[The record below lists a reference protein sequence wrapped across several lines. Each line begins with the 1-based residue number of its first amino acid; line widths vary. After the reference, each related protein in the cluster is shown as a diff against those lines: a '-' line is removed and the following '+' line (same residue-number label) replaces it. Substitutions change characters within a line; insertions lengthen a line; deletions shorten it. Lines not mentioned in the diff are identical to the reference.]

1 MNSDPGSIQPLIGPI
16 LLIISLIVVHGIL
29 AAAEMAIVSINPT
42 LMVEESIEG
51 SKKAKRVLRILD
63 HADDFLTTIQVGLSL
78 TALLTSGVSFVFVSR
93 IADQLSESVF
103 SSEWLVLLALSTL
116 VLTYLLLLFGDK
128 LPKAIA
134 AKTPNKAAMKLAS
147 LVVLLRYFSLPI
159 VWLVQKSL
167 VGLKR
172 VLPIDFDSDNET
184 ITRDEFRSFLEHS
197 HQHEVIDLEEFAMLK
212 GVLSLDN
219 KIAREVMVP
228 RTDAFMLDYDDPNEE
243 NIKAMLETPHSRV
256 PLYYEDKDNI
266 VGIVHVKNLLK
277 ASKDVPLYSIDLK
290 EISNE
295 PLFVPETIYID
306 DLIFQMK
313 RTQNQMAILN
323 DEFGG
328 VVGLVTLEDLLEEIV
343 GEIDDEYDQS
353 NKLIEEIEEFLYSVD
368 GATPLDKFNDYFKTD
383 LNSEDVDTIA
393 GYFITEY
400 ESIPSEEEHAV
411 VYTGDLSL
419 TVGKMDGT
427 RILSIIVKIEKEET
441 NNEEERTEHYEMSK
455 E

>member
-1 MNSDPGSIQPLIGPI
+1 MNSDPWSIQPLIGPI
-16 LLIISLIVVHGIL
+16 LMTISLILFHGIL
-29 AAAEMAIVSINPT
+29 AAAELAIVSINPT

-63 HADDFLTTIQVGLSL
+63 NADDFLTTVQVGLSL
-78 TALLTSGVSFVFVSR
+78 SELLTSGVSFVLITRVV
-93 IADQLSESVF
+93 ESMNEPIF
-103 SSEWLVLLALSTL
+103 SSEWLVLLAISTIILSYL
-116 VLTYLLLLFGDK
+116 ILLLGDK

-134 AKTPNKAAMKLAS
+134 AKNPNKTATRLAG
-147 LVVLLRYFSLPI
+147 LVVLMRYITLPI
-159 VWLVQKSL
+159 VWLVQVSL
-167 VGLKR
+167 RGLKHI
-172 VLPIDFDSDNET
+172 LPIDFDSDNET

-228 RTDAFMLDYDDPNEE
+228 RTDAFMLDYEDPNEE
-243 NIKAMLETPHSRV
+243 NIQAMLETPHSRV

-266 VGIVHVKNLLK
+266 LGIIHVKNLLK
-277 ASKDVPLYSIDLK
+277 ASKDSHLYAIDLK
-290 EISNE
+290 DIANE

-343 GEIDDEYDQS
+343 GEIDDEYDQT
-353 NKLIEEIEEFLYSVD
+353 NKLIEEISEFHYSVD
-368 GATPLDKFNDYFKTD
+368 GATPIEKFNDFFKTSLD
-383 LNSEDVDTIA
+383 SDNVDTIA

-400 ESIPSEEEHAV
+400 ESIPSEEDGAV
-411 VYTGDLSL
+411 VHAGQWNL
-419 TVGKMDGT
+419 TVGKMEGT
-427 RILSIIVKIEKEET
+427 RILSIIVKKYDNKEASDSET
-441 NNEEERTEHYEMSK
+441 EENEE
-455 E
+455 

>member
-1 MNSDPGSIQPLIGPI
+1 MDSDPWSIQPLIGPI
-16 LLIISLIVVHGIL
+16 LMTISLILFHGIL
-29 AAAEMAIVSINPT
+29 AAAELAIVSINPT

-63 HADDFLTTIQVGLSL
+63 NADDFLTTVQVGLSL
-78 TALLTSGVSFVFVSR
+78 SELLTSGVSFVLITRVV
-93 IADQLSESVF
+93 ESMNEPIF
-103 SSEWLVLLALSTL
+103 SSEWLVLLAISTIILSYL
-116 VLTYLLLLFGDK
+116 ILLLGDK

-134 AKTPNKAAMKLAS
+134 AKNPNKTATRLAG
-147 LVVLLRYFSLPI
+147 LVVLMRYITLPI
-159 VWLVQKSL
+159 VWLVQMSL
-167 VGLKR
+167 RGLKHI
-172 VLPIDFDSDNET
+172 LPIDFDSDNET

-228 RTDAFMLDYDDPNEE
+228 RTDAFMLDYEDPNEE
-243 NIKAMLETPHSRV
+243 NIQAMLETPHSRV

-266 VGIVHVKNLLK
+266 LGIIHVKNLLK
-277 ASKDVPLYSIDLK
+277 ASKDSHLYAIDLK
-290 EISNE
+290 DIANE

-343 GEIDDEYDQS
+343 GEIDDEYDQT
-353 NKLIEEIEEFLYSVD
+353 NKLIEEISEFHYSVD
-368 GATPLDKFNDYFKTD
+368 GATPIEKFNDFFKTSLD
-383 LNSEDVDTIA
+383 SDYVDTIA

-400 ESIPSEEEHAV
+400 ESIPSEEDGAV
-411 VYTGDLSL
+411 VHAGQWNL
-419 TVGKMDGT
+419 TVGKMEGT
-427 RILSIIVKIEKEET
+427 RILSIIVKKYDNKEASDSET
-441 NNEEERTEHYEMSK
+441 EENEE
-455 E
+455 

>member
-1 MNSDPGSIQPLIGPI
+1 MDSDPWSIQPLIGPI
-16 LLIISLIVVHGIL
+16 LMTISLILFHGIL
-29 AAAEMAIVSINPT
+29 AAAELAIVSINPT

-63 HADDFLTTIQVGLSL
+63 NADDFLTTVQVGLSL
-78 TALLTSGVSFVFVSR
+78 SELLTSGVSFVLITRVV
-93 IADQLSESVF
+93 ESMNEPIF
-103 SSEWLVLLALSTL
+103 SSEWLVLLAISTIILSYL
-116 VLTYLLLLFGDK
+116 ILLLGDK

-134 AKTPNKAAMKLAS
+134 AKNPNKTATRLGC
-147 LVVLLRYFSLPI
+147 LVVFMRYIMLLI
-159 VWLVQKSL
+159 VWLVEVSL
-167 VGLKR
+167 RGLKHI
-172 VLPIDFDSDNET
+172 LPIDFDSDNET

-228 RTDAFMLDYDDPNEE
+228 RTDAFMLDYEDPNEE
-243 NIKAMLETPHSRV
+243 NIQAMLETPHSRV

-266 VGIVHVKNLLK
+266 LGIIHVKNLLK
-277 ASKDVPLYSIDLK
+277 ASKDSHLYAIDLK
-290 EISNE
+290 DIANE

-343 GEIDDEYDQS
+343 GEIDDEYDQT
-353 NKLIEEIEEFLYSVD
+353 NKLIEEISEFHYSVD
-368 GATPLDKFNDYFKTD
+368 GATPIEKFNDFFKTSLD
-383 LNSEDVDTIA
+383 SDNVDTIA

-400 ESIPSEEEHAV
+400 ESIPSEEDGAV
-411 VYTGDLSL
+411 VHAGQWNL
-419 TVGKMDGT
+419 TVGKMEGT
-427 RILSIIVKIEKEET
+427 RILSIIVKKYDNKEASDSET
-441 NNEEERTEHYEMSK
+441 EENEE
-455 E
+455 